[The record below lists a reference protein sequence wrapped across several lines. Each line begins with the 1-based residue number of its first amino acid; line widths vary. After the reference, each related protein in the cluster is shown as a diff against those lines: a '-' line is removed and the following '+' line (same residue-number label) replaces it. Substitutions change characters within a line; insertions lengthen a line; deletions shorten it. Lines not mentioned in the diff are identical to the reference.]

1 MGKIWENTFIFR
13 KLDKFID
20 DKRKLK
26 CKIKK
31 ICQMS
36 YRRIQ

>member
-1 MGKIWENTFIFR
+1 MGKIRENTFIFR

-20 DKRKLK
+20 EKIKLK

-31 ICQMS
+31 MCQMS
-36 YRRIQ
+36 YRRI